1 MKAIILAIIFI
12 FTLCIPA
19 NAAWIVRWEVAV
31 MTPVPCSQPAPQIDE
46 FGRRSGIHNITLA
59 QCWTTSIRAELKTFE
74 KLSDAEN
81 FVQRGKD
88 SANDGWNTTLQNF
101 FIEEEV
107 MEDK

>member
-31 MTPVPCSQPAPQIDE
+31 MTPTLCAQSAPQIDE
-46 FGRRSGIHNITLA
+46 FGRRSMSNAYTLA

-74 KLSDAEN
+74 KLSDAED

-88 SANDGWNTTLQNF
+88 SAKDGWNTTLQNF
-101 FIEEEV
+101 SIKEEG
-107 MEDK
+107 K